1 MFKDK
6 SGLIWIGTSKGI
18 STFNPNTNFLHF
30 KSDPY
35 DYNSLSGDSIYGIH
49 KDDDNLLWMGTSEQ
63 GVNIMDGQEIKYL
76 NTENSNLISNKIHDI
91 TAEFEDA
98 FLNYNVAGEKI
109 GNFSETLGEIMENI
123 AEIKALAA
131 KIELDLEDEDR

>member
-76 NTENSNLISNKIHDI
+76 NTENSNLISNTIYDI
-91 TAEFEDA
+91 TGYKDKVFIGTNNGLVVLDSNNKLIDITYILDDMEVTDKFIGSIYED
-98 FLNYNVAGEKI
+98 
-109 GNFSETLGEIMENI
+109 S
-123 AEIKALAA
+123 
-131 KIELDLEDEDR
+131 